1 MIGDLLRN
9 LQRKEED
16 VPAPVELMF
25 EELEEALP
33 GNYACRQWDLLMQTF
48 KQKQETQCLL

>member
-9 LQRKEED
+9 LQRKDED
-16 VPAPVELMF
+16 VPSPVELMF

-33 GNYACRQWDLLMQTF
+33 GNYACRQWDLLMQTS
-48 KQKQETQCLL
+48 KQKQEIQCLL